1 MILNQILM
9 AREPL
14 KKLTEKTFTSYK
26 KVRELAKLRK
36 VVEDEV
42 EIYVGEEKK
51 AVDKYAEKDTRGN
64 PIFLD
69 GGRIKLKDNQA
80 KFEFEQ
86 EVAKLRLSEIESP
99 VAVEL
104 QESDFKDSS
113 DIPTPEDM
121 LLLDGIV
128 NFVD

>member
-113 DIPTPEDM
+113 DIPTPDDM

>member
-14 KKLTEKTFTSYK
+14 KRLTEKTFTSYK

-113 DIPTPEDM
+113 DISTPDDM

>member
-9 AREPL
+9 ARELL
-14 KKLTEKTFTSYK
+14 KRLTEKTFTSYK

-113 DIPTPEDM
+113 DISTPDDM

>member
-14 KKLTEKTFTSYK
+14 KRLTEKTFTSYK

-104 QESDFKDSS
+104 QESDFKDSC
-113 DIPTPEDM
+113 DIPTPDDM

>member
-14 KKLTEKTFTSYK
+14 KRLTEKTFTSYK

-113 DIPTPEDM
+113 DIPTPDDM

>member
-1 MILNQILM
+1 
-9 AREPL
+9 
-14 KKLTEKTFTSYK
+14 
-26 KVRELAKLRK
+26 
-36 VVEDEV
+36 
-42 EIYVGEEKK
+42 
-51 AVDKYAEKDTRGN
+51 
-64 PIFLD
+64 LD

-113 DIPTPEDM
+113 DIPTPDDM